1 MRTCV
6 SILARYILVM
16 CFDLRSSDSLE
27 QYGKVEDATVI
38 MDREDPGL
46 MSPPYAFECGF
57 EFHDPE
63 A

>member
-1 MRTCV
+1 
-6 SILARYILVM
+6 M